1 MPVPPSASAQLAPLL
16 HAALLGLLATAL
28 LDLAQWL
35 LARGLGWPASSFGLL
50 GRWVGH
56 MGRGRFLHPAIAR
69 AQPLRHEL
77 ALGWALHYL
86 VGLAFGLL
94 LLALSGPAWL
104 ARPTLGPALGVGL
117 VTVLLPLG
125 LMQPAMGA
133 GFAASRTPTPLRNV
147 LRSLLNHLLFG
158 LGLYAAALAL
168 APLRAL

>member
-1 MPVPPSASAQLAPLL
+1 MPLTPSAFLSFAPVL

-35 LARGLGWPASSFGLL
+35 LARSLGWPASSFGLL

-56 MGRGRFLHPAIAR
+56 MRRGGFVHRAIAR

-86 VGLAFGLL
+86 VGLVFGLL

-104 ARPTLGPALGVGL
+104 LRPTLGPALGFGL
-117 VTVLLPLG
+117 ATVLLPLG

-158 LGLYAAALAL
+158 LGLYAAALLL
-168 APLRAL
+168 APLRAA